1 MKATGD
7 HYAGEFPRQLAPA
20 VSQARHIYEVSKAT
34 KSDLFRDL
42 LPLLNYGRITLPRN
56 DRLIPPNP
64 TNRPKCSAKP
74 FFRRDFCCPVNALQ
88 IRTVEDQSDSSPM
101 IALSAA
107 SGGPAG
113 DAENARRHCE
123 PGRG

>member
-1 MKATGD
+1 MKVTGD

-20 VSQARHIYEVSKAT
+20 VSKARHIYEVSKAT

-56 DRLIPPNP
+56 DRLSPPNP

-74 FFRRDFCCPVNALQ
+74 FFPARFLLPGQCLADSNCRRSV
-88 IRTVEDQSDSSPM
+88 
-101 IALSAA
+101 
-107 SGGPAG
+107 
-113 DAENARRHCE
+113 
-123 PGRG
+123 